1 MTPLDGRVAR
11 AIDTEMNL
19 GVLPSVLEGGAFD
32 FSFSCSSRIRRNR
45 STRLRDCSTLNFDHS
60 IKNT

>member
-11 AIDTEMNL
+11 AIDPEMNL

-32 FSFSCSSRIRRNR
+32 FSFLVRPASAE
-45 STRLRDCSTLNFDHS
+45 TVQPAYETVQP
-60 IKNT
+60 